1 MAALAGASLLA
12 GPVAVAC
19 SQEPTYEEWAAT
31 DGAAGRINLDEIQEA
46 FKKSDNPTDFEKR
59 VNEIYEGDGIVLIR
73 VDQDGD
79 RMTLEGWEDLDKSG
93 EIADASD
100 DRLFTIV
107 RDHDE
112 HEMRGYGANGYYR
125 SHFGGG
131 AISYLPTCC

>member
-93 EIADASD
+93 TIEDASD
-100 DRLFTIV
+100 EQAV
-107 RDHDE
+107 RH
-112 HEMRGYGANGYYR
+112 R
-125 SHFGGG
+125 
-131 AISYLPTCC
+131 